1 MFPLVRDFVKQLASA
16 DEASATWHDAF
27 LDVAGLKEAPEDT
40 GAAANDGEQLALP
53 PATPAAKTPSR
64 FAGAGD
70 ATPDLAASDLSS
82 VRPGTA
88 SRGPPRRDGLTL
100 FSPPVSTPFLRPART
115 PGHVSGYERGSLVRG
130 DPLATPPAS
139 GRPAPGALTAAD
151 LDTSPTGSPAG
162 EIASP
167 GADAG
172 DDDVAPSPE
181 LASPE
186 MPTISCRA
194 ASLISALDGPGGEGL
209 GEHRGAP
216 SSAAATAAATAA
228 AAAARPPRTMADAA
242 LSAGDSGLWG
252 AASSMSDAEATDHRA
267 GAGAGAGAELRGA
280 AWRTQPA
287 SSSSSSSAGAALA
300 GARSDDEEEDGLSA
314 VDSSDDEDDLLAQ
327 LASPG
332 PIGLSRH
339 SLALVGPAA
348 AAAAFAETQAAVE
361 SAGGAGAAA
370 ATAPAASA
378 TLASARAAPAAAG
391 RSSTSKRP
399 SVPPASSSSS
409 SSSSLP
415 ATSAAGAATAAASI
429 APSRPDPGSVLDDS
443 DDDIAPPPAIQLAT
457 TGLALPP
464 ALQPRPEFSVRSLPP
479 QFQSGPDAA
488 AVIAVWSVVGSPLDP
503 SDPVASS
510 AGEVSEALSR
520 QGVCDVSPRRAESL
534 LALLESEGF
543 LRSFR
548 DGDTR
553 RWRAFSDE
561 E

>member
-1 MFPLVRDFVKQLASA
+1 MAGSLTAEFEGLQAKVTATLQSIDANFSRANDLAAEMFPLVRDFVKQLASA

-40 GAAANDGEQLALP
+40 GAAANDGEQSALP

-130 DPLATPPAS
+130 DPLVTPPAS

-194 ASLISALDGPGGEGL
+194 ASLISALDGPG
-209 GEHRGAP
+209 
-216 SSAAATAAATAA
+216 
-228 AAAARPPRTMADAA
+228 
-242 LSAGDSGLWG
+242 
-252 AASSMSDAEATDHRA
+252 
-267 GAGAGAGAELRGA
+267 
-280 AWRTQPA
+280 
-287 SSSSSSSAGAALA
+287 
-300 GARSDDEEEDGLSA
+300 
-314 VDSSDDEDDLLAQ
+314 
-327 LASPG
+327 
-332 PIGLSRH
+332 
-339 SLALVGPAA
+339 
-348 AAAAFAETQAAVE
+348 
-361 SAGGAGAAA
+361 
-370 ATAPAASA
+370 
-378 TLASARAAPAAAG
+378 
-391 RSSTSKRP
+391 
-399 SVPPASSSSS
+399 
-409 SSSSLP
+409 
-415 ATSAAGAATAAASI
+415 
-429 APSRPDPGSVLDDS
+429 
-443 DDDIAPPPAIQLAT
+443 
-457 TGLALPP
+457 
-464 ALQPRPEFSVRSLPP
+464 
-479 QFQSGPDAA
+479 
-488 AVIAVWSVVGSPLDP
+488 VWSVVGSPLDP

-520 QGVCDVSPRRAESL
+520 QGVGDVSPRRAESL